1 MELDPNT
8 LKIPFMEEISNYIIV
23 IQKYISIFD
32 KQQICQPIKLPQ
44 SPLVVTQSHS
54 FYPTILILKS
64 KKPKSRSADFTI
76 QNRP

>member
-8 LKIPFMEEISNYIIV
+8 LKIPFMEKISNYIIV

-64 KKPKSRSADFTI
+64 KKLKLR
-76 QNRP
+76 

>member
-8 LKIPFMEEISNYIIV
+8 LKIPFMEKISNYIIV
-23 IQKYISIFD
+23 IQKYISRFD

-54 FYPTILILKS
+54 YLTILILKS
-64 KKPKSRSADFTI
+64 KKLKL
-76 QNRP
+76 

>member
-8 LKIPFMEEISNYIIV
+8 LKMPFLERISNYVTV
-23 IQKYISIFD
+23 IQKYISMFD

-54 FYPTILILKS
+54 YLTILILKS
-64 KKPKSRSADFTI
+64 KKLKL
-76 QNRP
+76 